1 MSNTNISIGQIV
13 WDISNPNVNGKVISI
28 TKEIAKLENGTELQI
43 TKLTTDYNL
52 VISKLLKKIEMQD
65 ETIEEL
71 KENYWKI
78 HQQLLKK

>member
-1 MSNTNISIGQIV
+1 MSNNISVGQIV
-13 WDISNPNVNGKVISI
+13 WDIRNPSVNGKVIKI
-28 TKEIAKLENGTELQI
+28 TKETAILVNGDELEI

-52 VISKLLKKIEMQD
+52 VISKLLKKIEMQE

-71 KENYWKI
+71 KENYWKV

>member
-1 MSNTNISIGQIV
+1 MSNNISVGQIV
-13 WDISNPNVNGKVISI
+13 WDIRNPSVNGKVIKI
-28 TKEIAKLENGTELQI
+28 TQDTVVLVNGDELEI

-52 VISKLLKKIEMQD
+52 VISKLLKKIEMQE

-71 KENYWKI
+71 KENYWKV

>member
-1 MSNTNISIGQIV
+1 MSNNISTGQIV
-13 WDISNPNVNGKVISI
+13 WDIRNPSVNGKVIKI
-28 TKEIAKLENGTELQI
+28 TQDTVVLVNGDELEI

-52 VISKLLKKIEMQD
+52 VISKLLKKIEMQE

-71 KENYWKI
+71 KENYWKV